1 MGVVVAM
8 EQKTYQDLKLEVW
21 ETGSCSGCGGCEA
34 ICPADA
40 ISFRESG
47 DTSTPVHS
55 GYCKQVTDGVA
66 CGACYAVCPR
76 TIPKTSE
83 TLGNYI
89 DLVAAK
95 TTHDIPRRQSGGAV
109 TGILAHALDTG
120 MIDAVVTIGEDRFT
134 MRPVS
139 VVITSR
145 EQLFH
150 EAGSRYSWWV
160 PFLAALKTAVI
171 NRKYSKI
178 AIVGVPCAVQA
189 VSRIRTSEHDLLKPY
204 ARSIRLVI
212 GLFCTESFD
221 YEALIEK
228 KLRSEHNIAT
238 WEIKKLDVRGKLEVT
253 MKDGSSFSFPLK
265 ELNETVRTGC
275 HQCTDTTALFSDISA
290 GSVGSPEGYTTVVVR
305 NLVGKL
311 FLESAVQAGDLVLSG
326 DVNPDAIERLASAKI
341 RKNYTN

>member
-1 MGVVVAM
+1 M
-8 EQKTYQDLKLEVW
+8 
-21 ETGSCSGCGGCEA
+21 A
-34 ICPADA
+34 ICPADS
-40 ISFRESG
+40 ITFRESG
-47 DTSTPVHS
+47 DTSTPIQS

-76 TIPKTSE
+76 TVAQATE

-89 DLVAAK
+89 DLLAAK
-95 TTHDIPRRQSGGAV
+95 TTRDIARRQSGGAV

-134 MRPVS
+134 LRPVS

-145 EQLFH
+145 EQLVH

-160 PFLAALKTAVI
+160 PFLAALKTAVV
-171 NRKYSKI
+171 NRKYHKI

-189 VSRIRTSEHDLLKPY
+189 VSRIRTSDHDLLQPY

-221 YEALIEK
+221 YEALIGK
-228 KLRSEHNIAT
+228 KLKSEHNIAT

-253 MKDGSSFSFPLK
+253 MKDGSAFSFPLK
-265 ELNETVRTGC
+265 ELDETVRTGC
-275 HQCTDTTALFSDISA
+275 HHCTDTTALFSDISA
-290 GSVGSPEGYTTVVVR
+290 GSVGSPEGYTTLIVR
-305 NLVGKL
+305 NLIGKS
-311 FLESAVQAGDLVLSG
+311 FLESAVQAGDLVVSKDIDPG
-326 DVNPDAIERLASAKI
+326 AIEKLALAKI
-341 RKNYTN
+341 QKNSIN

>member
-8 EQKTYQDLKLEVW
+8 EQKNYQDLKKEIW
-21 ETGSCSGCGGCEA
+21 ETGRCSGCGGCVA

-40 ISFRESG
+40 ITFRESG
-47 DTSTPVHS
+47 DTSTPVQS

-76 TIPKTSE
+76 TVSQATE

-89 DLVAAK
+89 DLLAAK
-95 TTHDIPRRQSGGAV
+95 TTRDIARRQSGGAV

-134 MRPVS
+134 LRPVS

-145 EQLFH
+145 EQLVH

-160 PFLAALKTAVI
+160 PFLAALKTAVV
-171 NRKYSKI
+171 NRKYNKI

-189 VSRIRTSEHDLLKPY
+189 VSRIRTSDHDLLQPY

-221 YEALIEK
+221 YAALIGK

-253 MKDGSSFSFPLK
+253 MKDGSAFSFPLK
-265 ELNETVRTGC
+265 ELDETVRTGC
-275 HQCTDTTALFSDISA
+275 HHCTDTTALFSDISA
-290 GSVGSPEGYTTVVVR
+290 GSVGSPEGYTTLIVR
-305 NLVGKL
+305 NLIGKS
-311 FLESAVQAGDLVLSG
+311 FLESAVQAGDLVVSKDIDPG
-326 DVNPDAIERLASAKI
+326 AIEKLALAKI
-341 RKNYTN
+341 QKNSIN